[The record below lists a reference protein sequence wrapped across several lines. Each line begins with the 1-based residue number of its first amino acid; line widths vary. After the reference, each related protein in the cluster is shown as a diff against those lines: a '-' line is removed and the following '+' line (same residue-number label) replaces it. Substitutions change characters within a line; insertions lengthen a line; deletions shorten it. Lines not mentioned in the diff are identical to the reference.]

1 MATKKKR
8 NKKHNPTKRAQ
19 DFFNAKFRVWTW
31 EADRAKDGEQV
42 AYSQKYMGGF
52 WRDVGP
58 NITSGVLARP
68 QNWAVCIRALCWT
81 GQGDPWI
88 EEVSVICRNTKLQD
102 LESVYLPYR
111 AEVLNACQTR
121 HVIDC
126 GWLAQ
131 TFSKRDPADSDRWAM
146 IKMGGVSAE
155 RQAVWQ
161 QVNTDQA
168 ERRQAA

>member
-1 MATKKKR
+1 MSNKPRK
-8 NKKHNPTKRAQ
+8 KKHNPTKRAM
-19 DFFNAKFRVWTW
+19 DFFNARFRVWTW
-31 EADRAKDGEQV
+31 EADRAEDDHQV
-42 AYSQKYMGGF
+42 AYAQKYMGGF

-58 NITSGVLARP
+58 KITGGVLVHP

-81 GQGDPWI
+81 GQGDSWV
-88 EEVSVICRNTKLQD
+88 EEVTVTCRNTKLQD

-111 AEVLNACQTR
+111 DEVLAACQLR

-146 IKMGGVSAE
+146 IELGAVTE
-155 RQAVWQ
+155 QRQAIW
-161 QVNTDQA
+161 
-168 ERRQAA
+168 RRVKEDVREAA